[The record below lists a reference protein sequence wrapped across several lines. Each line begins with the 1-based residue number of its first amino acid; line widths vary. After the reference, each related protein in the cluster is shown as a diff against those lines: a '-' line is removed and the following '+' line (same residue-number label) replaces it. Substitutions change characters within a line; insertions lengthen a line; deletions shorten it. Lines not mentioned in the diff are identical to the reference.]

1 MKRTSRMTVLA
12 AMAIGLIFSADAYA
26 ETTLTMWSRQGDALP
41 ALVKAFNGGHQT
53 QVDLQL
59 VPIDQM
65 VQKYATAAAGGSAP
79 DIIGLDLIY
88 TPAFAAAGQL
98 EDITD
103 FAKGL
108 PYFDQLSKAHIEAGS
123 YNGKIYG
130 LPLLA
135 EGSVLIWNKDLFR
148 KAGIDPDKAPATWA
162 EIEAAAA
169 KVDALG
175 GDINGFYFAGA
186 CGGCNAFTFLP
197 LIWAS
202 GGDIFAD
209 GGKKITLDTPQ
220 MHDAI
225 NFFRDMVAKG
235 YVPASAETDS
245 GSTWFSTFA
254 SGNIGISQSGA
265 FAIGGLNKDNPDL
278 DYGITFLPGKDGGRS
293 SFGGGDNFA
302 VSAGRGDKLPAIT
315 EFVNYLYSAEGQTLL
330 AASGSLPTR
339 ADVAAQA
346 LKGQD
351 PRYAIAAEAMSI
363 GRTPSSPVYND
374 LINSATGP
382 WAQMLTEAFFGD
394 DPDAA
399 IAAAQQSMQAIM
411 DDFSK

>member
-1 MKRTSRMTVLA
+1 MRRASKRAILA
-12 AMAIGLIFSADAYA
+12 AIAIGLVAGTAA
-26 ETTLTMWSRQGDALP
+26 EAQTTVTMWSRQGDALP
-41 ALVKAFNGGHQT
+41 ALVEAFNAGHET

-59 VPIDQM
+59 VPVDQM
-65 VQKYATAAAGGSAP
+65 VQKYATSAAGGSAP

-98 EDITD
+98 EDITS
-103 FAKGL
+103 FAQGL
-108 PYFDQLSKAHIEAGS
+108 PYFDQLSKAHVEAGS
-123 YNGKIYG
+123 FDGKIYG

-148 KAGIDPDKAPATWA
+148 QAGLDPEKAPSNWA

-197 LIWAS
+197 LVWAS

-209 GGKKITLDTPQ
+209 GGKTVTLDTPQ
-220 MHDAI
+220 MHEAI
-225 NFFRDMVAKG
+225 DFFRDMVAKG
-235 YVPASAETDS
+235 YVPESAETDS

-254 SGNIGISQSGA
+254 GGNIGISQSGA

-302 VSAGRGDKLPAIT
+302 ISAGRGDKLPAIT
-315 EFVNYLYSAEGQTLL
+315 EFVDFLYSAEGQTIL

-339 ADVAAQA
+339 ADVAGEA
-346 LKGQD
+346 LEGQD

-374 LINSATGP
+374 LINSPTGP

-394 DPDAA
+394 DPDGA
-399 IAAAQQSMQAIM
+399 IATAQETMQAIV
-411 DDFSK
+411 DGFGK